1 MEDTTMKKTYMT
13 PSMEAVKIAAPAIL
27 AGSTLSIDSSV
38 EITNESDLLSREAEI
53 DFDNF

>member
-1 MEDTTMKKTYMT
+1 MKKTYMT